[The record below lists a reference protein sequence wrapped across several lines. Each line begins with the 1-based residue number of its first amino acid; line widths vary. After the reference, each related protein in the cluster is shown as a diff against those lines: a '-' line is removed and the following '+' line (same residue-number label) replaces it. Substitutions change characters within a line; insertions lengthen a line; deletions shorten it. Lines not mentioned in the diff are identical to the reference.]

1 VSDHDRDASGIG
13 ARGEE
18 LLEVMRRGQR
28 FTEALVGENERLRL
42 EAVRTEADAVRRENE
57 LLARVS
63 ALTLENE
70 QLRASHTRI
79 DRRLEEVQ
87 AENHEFASRY
97 VEIGRENESLA
108 NLYVASYRLHST
120 LDPDDVSGIISEIM
134 IELVGAEEFGLL
146 LIDER
151 TSELTPIIVEGSLQD
166 YPAHILVGEG
176 PIGRTVREGKAY
188 YAPEYRRGSPF
199 AILPLQIKGHAVGAI
214 VVMKMLHGRTDLDII
229 ARELLGLVAAHSAT
243 ALTSARL
250 YSAVDRK
257 LKTIEA
263 FVALRHE
270 PVRTPAHG
278 TRP

>member
-1 VSDHDRDASGIG
+1 VNEHDRDPIG
-13 ARGEE
+13 TRGAE

-28 FTEALVGENERLRL
+28 FTEALVAENERLRL
-42 EAVRTEADAVRRENE
+42 EAVKTEAETVRREND
-57 LLARVS
+57 LVARIS
-63 ALTLENE
+63 ALALENE
-70 QLRASHTRI
+70 QLKSSHERL
-79 DRRLEEVQ
+79 DRRLAEVQ
-87 AENHEFASRY
+87 EENRDFASRY

-120 LDPDDVSGIISEIM
+120 LDPDDVTGIITEIM

-151 TSELTPIIVEGSLQD
+151 TNELTPILVEGSLQD

-176 PIGRTVREGKAY
+176 PIGAAVREGKPY
-188 YAPEYRRGSPF
+188 YAAEYRRGAPF

-214 VVMKMLHGRTDLDII
+214 VVMKMLHGKTDLDIV

-257 LKTIEA
+257 LRTIEA
-263 FVALRHE
+263 FIALRQDKGAA
-270 PVRTPAHG
+270 PARAVRT
-278 TRP
+278 